1 MSIREIGLASVGW
14 ALVLC
19 VHSVT
24 PAVAEEGDRDLGEQ
38 IASRECAGC
47 HGVAGAKGV
56 TIQGIFVP
64 SFSEIARRPNQ
75 SRQRLE
81 AFITI
86 PRHPMPGLPLQS
98 RELKHLA
105 EYIYSLRH

>member
-1 MSIREIGLASVGW
+1 MDMREIGLAGIG
-14 ALVLC
+14 LVLALC
-19 VHSVT
+19 IQTAS
-24 PAVAEEGDRDLGEQ
+24 PAAAEEGDRDLGEQ
-38 IASRECAGC
+38 IAARECVGC
-47 HGVAGAKGV
+47 HGVTGAKGV
-56 TIQGIFVP
+56 TIQGVFVP
-64 SFSEIARRPNQ
+64 SFSEIARRPHQ

-86 PRHPMPGLPLQS
+86 PRHPMPGLPLQA